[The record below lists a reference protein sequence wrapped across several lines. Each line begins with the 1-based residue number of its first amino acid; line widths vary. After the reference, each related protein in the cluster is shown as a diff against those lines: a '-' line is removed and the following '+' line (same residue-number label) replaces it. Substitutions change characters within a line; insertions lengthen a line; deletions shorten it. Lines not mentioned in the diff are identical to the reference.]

1 MDTKKFKTKTKFI
14 EKKNISTNNAWE
26 IALDIGYSSVKLFSP
41 NKIAVFPSYARNV
54 GNRIDWA
61 NGIPEGAILYKN
73 RGSSDIWLVGEEAY
87 NLIADGDTSDSETSL
102 YGRNRYYSPIFRVVS
117 ECGMAIGL
125 MSNTYGSYDPSKD
138 IVIQTGLPEKYMN
151 DSEELIDALCG
162 NHGFS
167 LKIGDGGWIDF
178 DFTVKRSNIFVM
190 SQPKGSLL
198 SVCIKNDGNMV
209 DNARDILHSSS
220 LVFDPGFGTL
230 DFFELCNGCVQG
242 GETVDSLGMKRIFK
256 ETVNTIREEYGKELS
271 IPALQKYLEDG
282 TINSY
287 DRRTLRSKQCD
298 FSKILA
304 AASEKVCNEAIEKLA
319 ERDLSAYKY
328 LIITGGTG
336 AAWAEIIKK
345 RLKDLTTLNICF
357 ANRNDNNISMIF
369 SNARGY
375 YMNRYGIL
383 AREGTR

>member
-54 GNRIDWA
+54 GSHIDWA

-102 YGRNRYYSPIFRVVS
+102 YGRNRYYSPIFRVIS
-117 ECGMAIGL
+117 ECGIAIGL
-125 MSNTYGSYDPSKD
+125 ISNAYGTYDPSRD

-151 DSEELIDALCG
+151 DADELTEALSG

-167 LKIGDGGWIDF
+167 LKIGENDWIDF
-178 DFTVKRSNIFVM
+178 DFTVKRNNIFVM

-220 LVFDPGFGTL
+220 LVFDPCFGTL

-256 ETVNTIREEYGKELS
+256 ETIKMIREEYGKEVS
-271 IPALQKYLEDG
+271 IPALQ
-282 TINSY
+282 
-287 DRRTLRSKQCD
+287 
-298 FSKILA
+298 
-304 AASEKVCNEAIEKLA
+304 
-319 ERDLSAYKY
+319 
-328 LIITGGTG
+328 
-336 AAWAEIIKK
+336 
-345 RLKDLTTLNICF
+345 
-357 ANRNDNNISMIF
+357 
-369 SNARGY
+369 
-375 YMNRYGIL
+375 
-383 AREGTR
+383 

>member
-1 MDTKKFKTKTKFI
+1 
-14 EKKNISTNNAWE
+14 
-26 IALDIGYSSVKLFSP
+26 
-41 NKIAVFPSYARNV
+41 
-54 GNRIDWA
+54 
-61 NGIPEGAILYKN
+61 
-73 RGSSDIWLVGEEAY
+73 
-87 NLIADGDTSDSETSL
+87 
-102 YGRNRYYSPIFRVVS
+102 
-117 ECGMAIGL
+117 
-125 MSNTYGSYDPSKD
+125 
-138 IVIQTGLPEKYMN
+138 
-151 DSEELIDALCG
+151 
-162 NHGFS
+162 
-167 LKIGDGGWIDF
+167 
-178 DFTVKRSNIFVM
+178 M

-304 AASEKVCNEAIEKLA
+304 TASEKVCNEAIEKLA